1 MAFLKQGEIIHACY
15 SKLFENGLKYV
26 LHFRDNN
33 ILDLQRYNFLNKNE
47 CKEN

>member
-1 MAFLKQGEIIHACY
+1 MHVTQNY
-15 SKLFENGLKYV
+15 SKTVY
-26 LHFRDNN
+26 FRDNN